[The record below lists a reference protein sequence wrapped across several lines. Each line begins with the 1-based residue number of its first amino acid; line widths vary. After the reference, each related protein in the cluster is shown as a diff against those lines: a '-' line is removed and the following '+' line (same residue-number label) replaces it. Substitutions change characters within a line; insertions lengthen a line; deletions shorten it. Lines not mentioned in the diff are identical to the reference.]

1 MPPVGFGRNRP
12 HSTNDPTSLRE
23 SRTNSGDDLASTG
36 EGADTVSDVEII
48 DESFTL
54 SATLLSGLDV

>member
-1 MPPVGFGRNRP
+1 VENRP
-12 HSTNDPTSLRE
+12 HDTNDSVSLRE
-23 SRTNSGDDLASTG
+23 SRTNTGTDLASTG
-36 EGADTVSDVEII
+36 EGTDTVSEVETI